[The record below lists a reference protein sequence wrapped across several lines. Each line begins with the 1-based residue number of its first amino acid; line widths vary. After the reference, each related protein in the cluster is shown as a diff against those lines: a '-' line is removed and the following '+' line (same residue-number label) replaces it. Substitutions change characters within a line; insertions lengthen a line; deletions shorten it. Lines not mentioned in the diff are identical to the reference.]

1 MLFFSL
7 RSGWCGNNILR
18 TPPATFYLL
27 LRLDVVLEILF
38 ALSIE
43 SKSEKK
49 NKHFHLLEEFEAGCM
64 SILPLFLIL
73 LSSHSTV

>member
-1 MLFFSL
+1 MSRGPALGGDINLLVFLWNLSTKIAFFLSL
-7 RSGWCGNNILR
+7 RGGWCGNNIILR

-49 NKHFHLLEEFEAGCM
+49 TFSFA
-64 SILPLFLIL
+64 
-73 LSSHSTV
+73 